1 MGLAEVS
8 MEKVLEWNP
17 DILVIDFGSP
27 AEVYDSPKW
36 KSINAVKNKKV
47 FKQPI
52 GIFIWDRPTA
62 ESAVLHPLWLAK
74 TAYPERF
81 ADINMVQE
89 IKKFYREVMSFNLTD
104 EHAQSILA
112 AKYTLSIPG
121 QSFGK

>member
-1 MGLAEVS
+1 

-17 DILVIDFGSP
+17 DMLIIDFGSP

-74 TAYPERF
+74 MAYPDRF
-81 ADINMVQE
+81 ADIDLVRE
-89 IKKFYREVMSFNLTD
+89 IKKFYRETMSFDLTD
-104 EHAQSILA
+104 EHAEAILA
-112 AKYTLSIPG
+112 AKYTLSFSG
-121 QSFGK
+121 QGSGK